1 MKMMSRCRPTETETI
16 AQAMLNFIHLNL
28 KNTAQTSRQ

>member
-1 MKMMSRCRPTETETI
+1 MKMISRCRPTEPETI

-28 KNTAQTSRQ
+28 KKTAQTSSE